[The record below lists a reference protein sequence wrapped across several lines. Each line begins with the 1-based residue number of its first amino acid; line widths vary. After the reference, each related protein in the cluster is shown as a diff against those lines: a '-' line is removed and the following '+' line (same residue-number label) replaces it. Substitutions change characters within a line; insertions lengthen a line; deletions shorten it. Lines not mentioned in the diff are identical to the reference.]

1 MTRSFSQHPATSL
14 RGAFE
19 QDKQFALVKHRR
31 SVERLAELMT
41 VPAHILYKW
50 LETGRMPAAV
60 IPAWEHVTGG
70 SSVIRYLAG
79 QGHRMVLD
87 IPTGRDLV
95 ATDVQGLQR
104 ITHEAIGSLLGFAE
118 GRTSA
123 EETMATLLQA
133 MGALAYQRENVR
145 RSAQPELELEGRS

>member
-1 MTRSFSQHPATSL
+1 MTRSFSQPPASSL
-14 RGAFE
+14 RMAFE

-31 SVERLAELMT
+31 GVERIAELMG
-41 VPAHILYKW
+41 VPAHVLYKW
-50 LETGRMPAAV
+50 LETGRMPASL
-60 IPAWEHVTGG
+60 IPAWEHATGG

-79 QGHRMVLD
+79 QGHRMLLE

-104 ITHEAIGSLLGFAE
+104 ITHEAIGALLGFAE

-123 EETMATLLQA
+123 EDTMGSLLHA
-133 MGALAYQRENVR
+133 MGALAFHRENVR
-145 RSAQPELELEGRS
+145 RSAQPELELEGRQ